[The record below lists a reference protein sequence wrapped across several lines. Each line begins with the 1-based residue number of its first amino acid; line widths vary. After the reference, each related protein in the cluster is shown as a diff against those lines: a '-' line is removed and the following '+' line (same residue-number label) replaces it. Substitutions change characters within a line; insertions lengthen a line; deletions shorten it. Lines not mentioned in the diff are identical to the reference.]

1 VHATGLKGDGSKM
14 VMVRLSKPR
23 PEVGNDTQQRIAG
36 VETRLRLQ
44 AREAVRVLDRQHER
58 VHEVLG
64 GVVDADEQAV
74 LLAVD
79 EDHLAVDAQ
88 EPAPLGGELDGDLE
102 PRFGARSEFE
112 HPAVEREARHGF
124 PQPLLEHGGEDPVG
138 RQPLY
143 VDPHRLVNE
152 VVGEAPP
159 WPGALAFE
167 RERGAARVA
176 QKALERLKGTAR
188 ARRSSRGLAVTFGV
202 QARALSGN
210 GHGVFPTRSPLSGR
224 LPDK

>member
-1 VHATGLKGDGSKM
+1 LARAPS
-14 VMVRLSKPR
+14 SS
-23 PEVGNDTQQRIAG
+23 TQ
-36 VETRLRLQ
+36 
-44 AREAVRVLDRQHER
+44 
-58 VHEVLG
+58 
-64 GVVDADEQAV
+64 
-74 LLAVD
+74 
-79 EDHLAVDAQ
+79 
-88 EPAPLGGELDGDLE
+88 P
-102 PRFGARSEFE
+102 
-112 HPAVEREARHGF
+112 VEREARHGF

-210 GHGVFPTRSPLSGR
+210 GHGERLAIYARRSPIRLDLGERGSQVVLGALSVGDAVPSSFAPVGRSPWPSATGTAASASHRTSVDADPSAPLPGRRFATRSRSDPSPDTAALLGLRAARRRRIESPGITPALSLLR
-224 LPDK
+224 SV